1 MERKNYGDVGGAIE
15 IGALYHGDSMK
26 EVFCAEEIL
35 LRVSSSHSSCD
46 EASFFF
52 FFFPRTLRH

>member
-15 IGALYHGDSMK
+15 MGALYHGDSMK

-35 LRVSSSHSSCD
+35 LTEYLLPTV
-46 EASFFF
+46 AAMGLAF

>member
-15 IGALYHGDSMK
+15 MGALYHGDSMK

-35 LRVSSSHSSCD
+35 LTEYLLPTV
-46 EASFFF
+46 AAMGLAFFF
-52 FFFPRTLRH
+52 S